1 MPVGYDRHRR
11 DHREDSWG
19 DRAAGG
25 APLGPKRPLVWV
37 LVSLVRF
44 VRRVIHRTLYG
55 ALATTPGRV
64 GTFAVAVWILGH
76 ATVGASVP
84 FTGLLP
90 YLLVAAGIGGTIA
103 YRKRRTW
110 EDRISNAIYHNVPGH
125 SRMESDVVWFGP
137 PGIKGRLNLGRWT
150 DSYDFGFRIPAS
162 VSERD
167 RHDVETQLRERL
179 PAVPGASWSMDWDW
193 RGGVGRAEL
202 IKDLPGSGDEPL
214 RKEVP
219 PAVEA
224 GENGAPDTSEAAE
237 KAATKIPL
245 GRSREQEIVW
255 DCSNLFGCILV
266 AGAPGGGKS
275 VVTLTI
281 LAHCF
286 LHRVW
291 WRVYAIDL
299 KRVELGPL
307 RRFSPKP
314 VVSVATELESAI
326 EVLEEV
332 QADME
337 SRYAMMEAEG
347 HNNIRKLNNA
357 RRSRGEKHLKHV
369 MVAMDEIAELVEE
382 QGGKA
387 NKEEDELRNSCKKR
401 INSIVRLGRAAGI
414 HMILATQRPDAE
426 YIPGST
432 KSNIQARVALGGLSR
447 TGSEMTIEDP
457 AASQLPGV
465 AGRGIWFQSGQ
476 LTEMQGYLTEDEDL
490 DEALAANGNGNG

>member
-1 MPVGYDRHRR
+1 MPVSYDRHRR
-11 DHREDSWG
+11 DREPERWG

-25 APLGPKRPLVWV
+25 APLAPRRPALWV
-37 LVSLVRF
+37 LVQFVRLVR
-44 VRRVIHRTLYG
+44 RLIHRTAYG

-64 GTFAVAVWILGH
+64 VSFVTAVWILGH
-76 ATVGASVP
+76 ATVGAAVP
-84 FTGLLP
+84 LVGYLP
-90 YLLVAAGIGGTIA
+90 YALVGAMIAGFAA
-103 YRKRRTW
+103 YRKQRTW
-110 EDRISNAIYHNVPGH
+110 EDKVSNSIYHNVPGH
-125 SRMESDVVWFGP
+125 SRMESEVVWFGP
-137 PGIKGRLNLGRWT
+137 SGLAGRLNLGRWT
-150 DSYDFGFRIPAS
+150 GSYDFGFRIPAS
-162 VSERD
+162 VSDKD
-167 RHDVETQLRERL
+167 RHDVETMLRDRL

-193 RGGVGRAEL
+193 RGGVARAAL
-202 IKDLPGSGDEPL
+202 IRDLPGSEDEPL

-219 PAVEA
+219 PAVA
-224 GENGAPDTSEAAE
+224 APGENGAPDTSEAAE

-245 GRSREQEIVW
+245 GKSRESEIVW
-255 DCSNLFGCILV
+255 DCSNLFGCILI

-286 LHRVW
+286 LYRVW

-314 VVSVATELESAI
+314 VVSVATDLDAAI

-337 SRYAMMEAEG
+337 SRYAMMESEG

-357 RRSRGEKHLKHV
+357 RRSRGEKHLPHV

-382 QGGKA
+382 QGGKD

-401 INSIVRLGRAAGI
+401 INSIVRLGRAAGV
-414 HMILATQRPDAE
+414 HMVLATQRPDAE

-457 AASQLPGV
+457 AASTLPGV

-490 DEALAANGNGNG
+490 DAVLTATNG